1 MSCSGRSRGGL
12 GAVSGL
18 LAGLGGGFEGS
29 SSRRCAY
36 LMVDGCRPVGATCFC
51 RGWLFLRRQSV
62 QSVRIL
68 PSDVPREGATSGF
81 RGSTVP
87 IHGFTEEKNPKE
99 ATQTN
104 TQTACFLHAREYIA
118 EIFKN
123 LYV

>member
-1 MSCSGRSRGGL
+1 MGAALSVLPVFASADYFSRGQLFFPGL
-12 GAVSGL
+12 ATFPGAG
-18 LAGLGGGFEGS
+18 
-29 SSRRCAY
+29 
-36 LMVDGCRPVGATCFC
+36 CFC
-51 RGWLFLRRQSV
+51 GGSLCR

-68 PSDVPREGATSGF
+68 PSDVPLGGVTGGFCGA
-81 RGSTVP
+81 TVP

-118 EIFKN
+118 EILKN

>member
-1 MSCSGRSRGGL
+1 M
-12 GAVSGL
+12 
-18 LAGLGGGFEGS
+18 
-29 SSRRCAY
+29 
-36 LMVDGCRPVGATCFC
+36 
-51 RGWLFLRRQSV
+51 

-123 LYV
+123 LYVYVRNFNNSQKYIRLDYWQNIST

>member
-1 MSCSGRSRGGL
+1 M
-12 GAVSGL
+12 
-18 LAGLGGGFEGS
+18 
-29 SSRRCAY
+29 
-36 LMVDGCRPVGATCFC
+36 
-51 RGWLFLRRQSV
+51 

-87 IHGFTEEKNPKE
+87 IHGFTEEKNPKK

>member
-1 MSCSGRSRGGL
+1 M
-12 GAVSGL
+12 
-18 LAGLGGGFEGS
+18 
-29 SSRRCAY
+29 
-36 LMVDGCRPVGATCFC
+36 
-51 RGWLFLRRQSV
+51 

-87 IHGFTEEKNPKE
+87 IRGFAEKVNAQE
-99 ATQTN
+99 STYTN
-104 TQTACFLHAREYIA
+104 TQTACFLHMHEYIA

>member
-1 MSCSGRSRGGL
+1 M
-12 GAVSGL
+12 GAGWSVL
-18 LAGLGGGFEGS
+18 
-29 SSRRCAY
+29 
-36 LMVDGCRPVGATCFC
+36 PVFAEVGCFC
-51 RGWLFLRRQSV
+51 RGQLFLPVLATFPGAGCFCGGSLCR

-68 PSDVPREGATSGF
+68 PSDVPLGGVTGGFCGA
-81 RGSTVP
+81 TVP
-87 IHGFTEEKNPKE
+87 IQGFTEEKNPKE

>member
-1 MSCSGRSRGGL
+1 MLTTSPEASC
-12 GAVSGL
+12 
-18 LAGLGGGFEGS
+18 F
-29 SSRRCAY
+29 
-36 LMVDGCRPVGATCFC
+36 F
-51 RGWLFLRRQSV
+51 RGWLLFPGLAAFAEAVCAGSLCR

-68 PSDVPREGATSGF
+68 PSDVPLGGVTGGFCGA
-81 RGSTVP
+81 TVP